1 MAIATTMYHTG
12 LDPFTMKPVYAAKDL
27 REKRMM
33 KALIF
38 YWDEQHWPLAREAL
52 IRAGRRDLIG
62 RRPDCLI
69 PPERGTRSAR
79 GPRTREPRIAR

>member
-1 MAIATTMYHTG
+1 MYYTG
-12 LDPFTMKPVYAAKDL
+12 IDPLTNKPVHVARDL

-52 IRAGRRDLIG
+52 LKAGRRDLIG
-62 RRPDCLI
+62 VLVPAHDRAKARRP
-69 PPERGTRSAR
+69 RW
-79 GPRTREPRIAR
+79 